1 MVRWLESKSVL
12 PSGFDF
18 FKREIAQLVAQNKLR
33 VLISGGAD
41 TGVLTMV
48 YKAFQAADATPDIVF
63 VDRCKTT
70 VLQNRLL
77 AETFGLNVDL
87 RHCDIRVLECEP
99 VDLVVAHSFLLF
111 FPGQARQQV
120 IDSWARLLRP
130 GGTILMTNSITEDE
144 NTVPTVKTAQEIIDR
159 IPLLIE
165 AACDVGLPESQA
177 AELGQIAGDFWR
189 RKLAQRPYITEENL
203 RRGLELA
210 GLTLEQIDT
219 NTAAYVSPRGAFNQ
233 SVSTRMRVE
242 VVARKG

>member
-1 MVRWLESKSVL
+1 
-12 PSGFDF
+12 
-18 FKREIAQLVAQNKLR
+18 
-33 VLISGGAD
+33 
-41 TGVLTMV
+41 MV

-242 VVARKG
+242 VEARKG